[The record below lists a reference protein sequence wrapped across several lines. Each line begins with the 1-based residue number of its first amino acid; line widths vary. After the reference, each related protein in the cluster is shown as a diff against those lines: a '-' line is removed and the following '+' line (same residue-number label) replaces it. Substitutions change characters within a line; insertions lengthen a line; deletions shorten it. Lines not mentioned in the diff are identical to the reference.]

1 MRDYRSTDYSLQL
14 SQFSVGPI
22 MIMTTDA
29 AEMGHSRFLSSD
41 ESYWNWAELAIQ
53 EPYFLIKVFQDLTD
67 TSVGSHLITSDV
79 RFLVDLKTNKIGNS
93 RIDVVTLLIPS
104 YLNGTNSYTAQRLL
118 QIWSSQD
125 GNDHLFV
132 LADGHTVRHSMSGED
147 EEADR
152 MKLIF
157 DMRT

>member
-1 MRDYRSTDYSLQL
+1 
-14 SQFSVGPI
+14 

-53 EPYFLIKVFQDLTD
+53 EPYFLIKVSQDLTD

-79 RFLVDLKTNKIGNS
+79 RFLVDLKTNKVENR

-104 YLNGTNSYTAQRLL
+104 YLNGTDSYTAQRLL
-118 QIWSSQD
+118 QIWSSLD

>member
-1 MRDYRSTDYSLQL
+1 
-14 SQFSVGPI
+14 

-53 EPYFLIKVFQDLTD
+53 EPYFLIKISQDITD

-79 RFLVDLKTNKIGNS
+79 RFLVDLRKRGIQNS

-104 YLNGTNSYTAQRLL
+104 YLNGSDSYTAQRLL
-118 QIWSSQD
+118 QIWSSKD
-125 GNDHLFV
+125 GDENLFV
-132 LADGHTVRHSMSGED
+132 LDDGRTVRHSRSGED
-147 EEADR
+147 QAADQL
-152 MKLIF
+152 KLVFEIQA
-157 DMRT
+157 

>member
-1 MRDYRSTDYSLQL
+1 
-14 SQFSVGPI
+14 

-41 ESYWNWAELAIQ
+41 ESYWNWAELAVQ
-53 EPYFLIKVFQDLTD
+53 EPYLLIKLSEDIENE
-67 TSVGSHLITSDV
+67 SVGSHLITSDV
-79 RFLVDLKTNKIGNS
+79 RFLVDLKTNKVENR

-104 YLNGTNSYTAQRLL
+104 YLGGTDSYTAQRLL

-132 LADGHTVRHSMSGED
+132 LADGHTVRHSSSGKD

-152 MKLIF
+152 LKLIF
-157 DMRT
+157 DMQA